1 MNEVHI
7 HEVLRMMIDKQ
18 KNYTGKTDFVKD
30 ITEIFGSD
38 TRFFACSGSGMDANA
53 AFDFLL
59 KREKINLNTEN
70 KISINPTMTMCDEDK
85 PHHHHHH
92 H

>member
-7 HEVLRMMIDKQ
+7 HEVLRMMLDKQ
-18 KNYTGKTDFVKD
+18 KNYANKAAFVKD
-30 ITEIFGSD
+30 ITDIFGSD
-38 TRFFACSGSGMDANA
+38 VRFFACSSSGMNADA

-70 KISINPTMTMCDEDK
+70 KVGINPTMTMCDEDK
-85 PHHHHHH
+85 GHHHHHH
-92 H
+92 